1 MTKRPNKD
9 SVLVKHKKW
18 LAELQRTKE
27 RLTEE
32 YIQETRKKEE
42 EQLKVITLIK
52 HCAALCMM
60 LPPSSSPA
68 VPRAAEAYADTDEG
82 DFEGD

>member
-42 EQLKVITLIK
+42 EQLKVG
-52 HCAALCMM
+52 
-60 LPPSSSPA
+60 S
-68 VPRAAEAYADTDEG
+68 
-82 DFEGD
+82 